1 MKMKNPEMKN
11 PDAFNNLIKQLT
23 EINRWLSVNGDLD
36 YTRKKSL
43 HSPSPCLFGFD
54 PSASAT
60 KEDYDRYQAFFI
72 PATATIRDFGI
83 SVKNNGYAY
92 LLDAIKIVIDRNSY
106 DLRLSKDIYPF
117 IALKYHTATLDSVDH
132 CIRNEINNA
141 YRNHITGKRPSRMA
155 EFDRK
160 PTNKEFLIY
169 ISDVINREMYNTL
182 YKLKNAG

>member
-1 MKMKNPEMKN
+1 MKNPEMKN

-72 PATATIRDFGI
+72 PATATI
-83 SVKNNGYAY
+83 
-92 LLDAIKIVIDRNSY
+92 
-106 DLRLSKDIYPF
+106 
-117 IALKYHTATLDSVDH
+117 
-132 CIRNEINNA
+132 
-141 YRNHITGKRPSRMA
+141 
-155 EFDRK
+155 
-160 PTNKEFLIY
+160 
-169 ISDVINREMYNTL
+169 
-182 YKLKNAG
+182 

>member
-1 MKMKNPEMKN
+1 MKNPEMKN

-92 LLDAIKIVIDRNSY
+92 LLDAIKIVIDKIFSIKDFRKITIAANTITKRNMNIQGASLHVCSSPSLILQAMFLY
-106 DLRLSKDIYPF
+106 RLHSSHFPF
-117 IALKYHTATLDSVDH
+117 
-132 CIRNEINNA
+132 
-141 YRNHITGKRPSRMA
+141 PS
-155 EFDRK
+155 
-160 PTNKEFLIY
+160 
-169 ISDVINREMYNTL
+169 
-182 YKLKNAG
+182 